1 MSSPARAERSVA
13 LVTGASRGIGAGIA
27 LELAAAGFNLAL
39 HYNSNDAALEEVTQR
54 LTADGKCR
62 FTVHRAQIGD
72 AIECQ
77 ALVDAVVKAWAR
89 IDVLVNNA
97 GVCITHDLQSPS
109 LDFESFHQAVRQTID
124 VNFMG
129 PANLS
134 FLCSRV
140 FELQPG
146 GGRIIN
152 ITSRA
157 AKRGELTAPA
167 YAASKAALNAFG
179 QSMAQHLA
187 SKKVLVFTVAPGWVA
202 TDMARE
208 VLQGPSSAAILAQH
222 PLGRV
227 AQVEEVSR
235 LVAWLAA
242 DAPAAMTAS
251 VIDINGGSY
260 LH

>member
-1 MSSPARAERSVA
+1 LS
-13 LVTGASRGIGAGIA
+13 AS
-27 LELAAAGFNLAL
+27 FKSNLAL
-39 HYNSNDAALEEVTQR
+39 HYNSNEAALQDVTRQ
-54 LTADGKCR
+54 LASIGGCR
-62 FTVHRAQIGD
+62 YSVHKAQLGSPGD
-72 AIECQ
+72 CQ
-77 ALVDAVVKAWAR
+77 ALVAAALEKWSHV
-89 IDVLVNNA
+89 DVLVNNA

-109 LDFESFHQAVRQTID
+109 LDFESFQQAVRDTMD
-124 VNFMG
+124 VNFLG

-134 FLCSRV
+134 FLCSRA
-140 FELQPG
+140 FEAQPA

-187 SKKVLVFTVAPGWVA
+187 SKNVLVFTVAPGWVE
-202 TDMARE
+202 TDMARA
-208 VLQGPSSAAILAQH
+208 VLQGPNSAAVIAQH

-227 AQVEEVSR
+227 AQVEEVSK
-235 LVAWLAA
+235 LVVWLAT
-242 DAPAAMTAS
+242 DAPVAMTAS
-251 VIDINGGSY
+251 VIDINGASY